1 MGKLDN
7 VKFISASAGSGKTYS
22 LTQNMVQFIE
32 QGLNP
37 ESFILTTFTKAAAA
51 EFKEKSKAALFKK
64 AQEVDSEKKHIFLDA
79 AARIDNATIGT
90 IHSVAHQF
98 ISQYW
103 YLLGISPEIKV
114 ITDEDKAFYMNQ
126 SLMGCVAKDDLNFF
140 NSLTW
145 NFEIRKYLSSEYDF
159 EFWKNDVEKLIAATV
174 SFNIQELDKYC
185 NTSKKLLKPICGIYH
200 DTFYVLPSEEV
211 IINSVKKIL
220 DCVAFAPRIKREEK
234 KEKIISILDEFK
246 ESKDNALFRYKILT
260 TKLGKERTDGLY
272 KLSSESFDLSE

>member
-1 MGKLDN
+1 
-7 VKFISASAGSGKTYS
+7 
-22 LTQNMVQFIE
+22 
-32 QGLNP
+32 
-37 ESFILTTFTKAAAA
+37 
-51 EFKEKSKAALFKK
+51 
-64 AQEVDSEKKHIFLDA
+64 VDSEKKHIFLDA

-185 NTSKKLLKPICGIYH
+185 NTSKKLWKQVSNTGYGN
-200 DTFYVLPSEEV
+200 Y
-211 IINSVKKIL
+211 
-220 DCVAFAPRIKREEK
+220 
-234 KEKIISILDEFK
+234 
-246 ESKDNALFRYKILT
+246 
-260 TKLGKERTDGLY
+260 
-272 KLSSESFDLSE
+272 